1 MTREKSAMR
10 RVNRRMATKQ
20 TSYKAGELA
29 ELVGGKLQADP
40 DLVITGVRGAAS
52 AGSSE
57 LTYATNSAFLQAAAG
72 QAGLI
77 LLEEELYRPE
87 LAAILVSDPRLVYA
101 RIARLFPD
109 HRYYRPGRAESAIVG
124 ENVEL
129 GDEVSIHPGV
139 IIGDGTEVGAR
150 SRLAPGV
157 IIGENCQIG
166 EDVLLHPGV
175 KIMANTVIGARVEIQ
190 AGTVLGGDGF
200 GYVSDEYQHYKI
212 PHQGNVVVE
221 DDVEIGALTAV
232 DRAVEG
238 STVIGAGSKLD
249 NLVQVGHN
257 VRVGPAAIIV
267 GQTGIGGSSNLG
279 QRVTLAGQVGVED
292 HVNIADQVTVT
303 GKAKVS
309 KDIKEAGFYS
319 GIPARDHKS
328 YLKQE
333 ARLRRIQRMQTE
345 LAQLQDEISALKS
358 EISLQ
363 EE

>member
-1 MTREKSAMR
+1 MT
-10 RVNRRMATKQ
+10 TKR

-40 DLVITGVRGAAS
+40 ELEIFGVRGAAS

-57 LTYATNSAFLQAAAG
+57 LTYATSSVFLEAAAG

-77 LLEEELYRPE
+77 LLEEDLYRPE
-87 LAAILVSDPRLVYA
+87 LSALLVSDPKLVYA

-109 HRYYRPGRAESAIVG
+109 HRYHQPGQSDSALIGAE
-124 ENVEL
+124 VEL
-129 GDEVSIHPGV
+129 GDDVSIHPGV
-139 IIGDGTEVGAR
+139 IIGAGTKIGAR
-150 SRLAPGV
+150 TRLAPGV
-157 IIGENCQIG
+157 LIGENCQIG

-175 KIMANTVIGARVEIQ
+175 KAMADTVIGDRVEIQ

-249 NLVQVGHN
+249 NLIQIGHN

-292 HVNIADQVTVT
+292 HVNIADKVTVT

-345 LAQLQDEISALKS
+345 LAQLQEDISDLKAEISK
-358 EISLQ
+358 Q